1 MFLSQH
7 SRISMSVQ
15 TPDAEGYLMPGQIL
29 ILSDIFVL
37 ELPVL
42 FAISLHILQDLLL
55 FVKMDI

>member
-1 MFLSQH
+1 
-7 SRISMSVQ
+7 
-15 TPDAEGYLMPGQIL
+15 MPGQIL